1 MTHSTTQFNWVDPFQ
16 LDSQLTADER
26 QVKDATA
33 AYCQDR
39 LKACIDDSPFAFED
53 FINGRFHIV
62 VNAAVRNAAKR
73 GKR

>member
-33 AYCQDR
+33 AYCHG
-39 LKACIDDSPFAFED
+39 SM
-53 FINGRFHIV
+53 G
-62 VNAAVRNAAKR
+62 
-73 GKR
+73 